1 MQDSLNDATLSDG
14 NERPP
19 WGSTRA
25 EWQNISA
32 AQYIHILNRATL
44 DLPVRVAATCVFDGF
59 ALSPLKEQMYN
70 AARLY
75 MVKCRSQEGVQ
86 AIYHSLFQ
94 IKIKGFNKSAMRN
107 T

>member
-1 MQDSLNDATLSDG
+1 MAKYFNGAVYPYT
-14 NERPP
+14 
-19 WGSTRA
+19 
-25 EWQNISA
+25 
-32 AQYIHILNRATL
+32 LNRATL
-44 DLPVRVAATCVFDGF
+44 DLPVRVAATCVSDGF

-75 MVKCRSQEGVQ
+75 IVKCRSQEGVQ

-94 IKIKGFNKSAMRN
+94 IRIKGFSKIAMRG